1 MADSLAP
8 GASSHPLEGVSVV
21 ADESADAGFT
31 ELYQANFSR
40 VYSFVRSQVSSTA
53 DAQELVGRIFL
64 KACTHWR
71 RAPRHDEAVLWL
83 FTIARTTVIDYW
95 RVDKRREST
104 RVSLD
109 EVADVPDQAVDPESG
124 YALKERQALL
134 LTVLGLLDED
144 NRMLLGLKFTAQR
157 TNREIAAVLRISEA
171 AVSMRLMRALRRLR
185 SELAKAGVA

>member
-1 MADSLAP
+1 VADSLAGDAAHSLP
-8 GASSHPLEGVSVV
+8 AISVE
-21 ADESADAGFT
+21 AGEALDAAFA
-31 ELYQANFSR
+31 ELYEANFSR
-40 VYSFVRSQVSSTA
+40 VYSFVRSQVSSTT

-83 FTIARTTVIDYW
+83 FKIARNTVVDYR
-95 RVDKRREST
+95 RVEQRHESA

-109 EVADVPDQAVDPESG
+109 ELAELPDGAVDPEAG
-124 YALKERQALL
+124 YATKERQALL
-134 LTVLGLLDED
+134 LNVLARLDDD

-157 TNREIAAVLRISEA
+157 TNREIAAMLGISEA

-185 SELAKAGVA
+185 GELTQLGVR